1 MECVG
6 HVQKRAGNH
15 LSKWKKNTNAAYIH
29 LEDDKGPAGVGRLI
43 DATIDR

>member
-1 MECVG
+1 MRERDEARDG
-6 HVQKRAGNH
+6 DK
-15 LSKWKKNTNAAYIH
+15 NAAYIH